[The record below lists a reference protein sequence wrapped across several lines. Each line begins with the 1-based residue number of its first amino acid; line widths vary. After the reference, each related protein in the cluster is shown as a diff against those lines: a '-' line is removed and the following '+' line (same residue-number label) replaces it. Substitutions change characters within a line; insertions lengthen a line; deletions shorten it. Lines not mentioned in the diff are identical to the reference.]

1 MCRQEGKKE
10 RYAQQA
16 VQNPSFM
23 LVFTNVKIKIEIS
36 KSFLPKLNNLSKM
49 DLKVSCLR
57 RCVKKL
63 DFIGKFLFFLSNFA
77 ERSKLEKGDKNENSN
92 SWRQWCCGSGIF
104 KGS

>member
-1 MCRQEGKKE
+1 MCRQKEKKE

-23 LVFTNVKIKIEIS
+23 LVFTNVKIKVEIS

-49 DLKVSCLR
+49 DLKVFCLR
-57 RCVKKL
+57 KCVKKL

-77 ERSKLEKGDKNENSN
+77 EICKLEKGNKDENSN
-92 SWRQWCCGSGIF
+92 SWR
-104 KGS
+104 

>member
-1 MCRQEGKKE
+1 MCRQKEKKE

-23 LVFTNVKIKIEIS
+23 LVFTNVKTKVEIS

-49 DLKVSCLR
+49 DLKVFCLR
-57 RCVKKL
+57 KCVKKL

-77 ERSKLEKGDKNENSN
+77 EICKLEKGNKDENSN
-92 SWRQWCCGSGIF
+92 SWR
-104 KGS
+104 